1 MVDFELEFSAVIVG
15 AKHFVDC
22 WLRPT
27 LHCSPIGW
35 IEQKNH
41 GSDFLACEFEAS
53 EVRVG

>member
-15 AKHFVDC
+15 AKHFVDS
-22 WLRPT
+22 WLWAF
-27 LHCSPIGW
+27 LHCPAKGW

-53 EVRVG
+53 EERVG